1 MFKNSAK
8 KIAIVLFAL
17 FSALSISVTRYF
29 VLGDDDLL
37 YYALIEY
44 GSQFIKPDS
53 TQVDSDELYIN
64 VAYDKELVPVLD
76 EFGMPKGVSDIT
88 DRAKLLQLLTML
100 KETNQYKYILLDVR
114 FENGYTSD
122 NDSALFATIKSTP
135 RLVVSHHLN
144 MEMADSSIAEKTAIS
159 DYTSD
164 IDLSQFT
171 RFELIQ
177 EGQTTTP
184 LRIFEDVTGKKAETY
199 GNFLLIDNDL
209 YELKPFI
216 QFSSLFNSKLNED
229 GSYKYY
235 EMGVDILETMSAED
249 IGALSKDKF
258 VVIGNLVDDMHDTYI
273 GQQPGSY
280 ILMSTTKSLLQGR
293 PIESPLGVLA
303 MAVIYFLLICALFGT
318 KPMWQYI
325 PVIKNVKN
333 GAFQFVLSFMQ
344 YSIILLICT
353 TVMYMV
359 CGKVYNTLIP
369 TVYFSAVSTIVENF
383 DTIKENSI
391 YKKILAILQKRTRND

>member
-1 MFKNSAK
+1 MKRFSK
-8 KIAIVLFAL
+8 KVYVTLFAL
-17 FSALSISVTRYF
+17 FSALAITVAHYF
-29 VLGDDDLL
+29 ILGDDDLL
-37 YYALIEY
+37 YYAIIEY
-44 GSQFIKPDS
+44 GGQLIKQDS
-53 TQVDSDELYIN
+53 TQVEQDELYIN
-64 VAYDKELVPVLD
+64 VAYDKELVPIYD
-76 EFGMPKGVSDIT
+76 CFGMPKGVSDIT
-88 DRAKLLQLLTML
+88 DRDKLLQLLTAL

-114 FENGYTSD
+114 FEKGYSTE
-122 NDSALFATIKSTP
+122 NDSALFTTIRDMP
-135 RLVVSHHLN
+135 RIVVSHHLN
-144 MEMADSSIAEKTAIS
+144 MEMADSSIIGKTSIS
-159 DYTSD
+159 DYTAD

-177 EGQTTTP
+177 EGQISTP
-184 LRIFEDVTGKKAETY
+184 LRIFQDITGKKAETF
-199 GNFLLIDNDL
+199 GNFLLIDRNL

-249 IGALSKDKF
+249 FGTLSKDKF

>member
-1 MFKNSAK
+1 MFKISK
-8 KIAIVLFAL
+8 KQIAIILFAI
-17 FSALSISVTRYF
+17 FSSLSITITRYF
-29 VLGDDDLL
+29 VLGDDNLL

-53 TQVDSDELYIN
+53 TQVDSNELYIN

-88 DRAKLLQLLTML
+88 DRGKLLQLLTAL

-114 FENGYTSD
+114 FEKGFSTE

-144 MEMADSSIAEKTAIS
+144 MEIADSSIAEKTAIS

-164 IDLSQFT
+164 IDLGQFT

-177 EGQTTTP
+177 DGQTSTP
-184 LRIFEDVTGKKAETY
+184 LRIFEDITNKKAETY
-199 GNFLLIDNDL
+199 GNFLLIDSDL

-216 QFSSLFNSKLNED
+216 QFTSLFNSKYNED

-235 EMGVDILETMSAED
+235 EMGVDILEAMSAED
-249 IGALSKDKF
+249 FGTLSKDKF
-258 VVIGNLVDDMHDTYI
+258 VVIGNLIDDKHDTYI
-273 GQQPGSY
+273 GQQPGCY

-293 PIESPLGVLA
+293 PIESPLGVLT
-303 MAVIYFLLICALFGT
+303 MALIYFLLICALFGT

-325 PVIKNVKN
+325 PVIKNVKS
-333 GAFQFVLSFMQ
+333 GALQFVFSFMQ
-344 YSIILLICT
+344 YSIILYICT

-369 TVYFSAVSTIVENF
+369 TVYFSALSTIVENF
-383 DTIKENSI
+383 DTIKENGI
-391 YKKILAILQKRTRND
+391 YKKFQAFLQKRSKND